1 MITQILNISPIW
13 EIMKLLRTM
22 NDMTSKSSSEMPRI
36 CRHKVDIEILTQI
49 TATIDVTI
57 IMGTRGS
64 TEFGGRSRGCLTEK
78 AFPERRD
85 GFQRSDYPHSHVF
98 AIEC

>member
-1 MITQILNISPIW
+1 MII
-13 EIMKLLRTM
+13 K
-22 NDMTSKSSSEMPRI
+22 TSKSSSEMPRI

-64 TEFGGRSRGCLTEK
+64 TEFKSPSLPSKDKE
-78 AFPERRD
+78 
-85 GFQRSDYPHSHVF
+85 
-98 AIEC
+98 